1 MSVRKMVLIPVDKYQ
16 NLRSGNCHARQE
28 KEEGFQSSTIQ
39 ATETQRTPNPIL
51 KDQVVETNNPKQ
63 ATTTTSLK
71 IKDQVPIPFP
81 PPPSLSVITLPRSK
95 KKRSKRLSW
104 IKI

>member
-51 KDQVVETNNPKQ
+51 KDQ
-63 ATTTTSLK
+63 
-71 IKDQVPIPFP
+71 
-81 PPPSLSVITLPRSK
+81 
-95 KKRSKRLSW
+95 
-104 IKI
+104 